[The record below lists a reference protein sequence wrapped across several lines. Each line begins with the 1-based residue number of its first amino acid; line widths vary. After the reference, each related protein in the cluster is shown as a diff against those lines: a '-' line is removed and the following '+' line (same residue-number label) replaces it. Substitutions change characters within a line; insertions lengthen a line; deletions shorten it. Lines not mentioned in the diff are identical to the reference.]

1 MKETVNFGFKKPE
14 STDFVDVGV
23 FGENFDKIDEALTPY
38 RINTGKDHDFS
49 FAAGEEDNI
58 SVLNLTELLGA
69 SAAEIIAAFDIGR
82 PVVVSVADSAN
93 EFADVS
99 VVLTQKSVYG
109 TITSLSGMA
118 PNPLTEHYNTV
129 IRFSL
134 VLTLGDDG
142 SYTVK
147 LQIMDHAASGS
158 GSGSGG
164 GLTPEQAAQIQ
175 ANTDAIAAIPVKVS
189 DDGYTEI
196 SGQRQATDIQFNR
209 TEQNIEIN
217 ITMEGNVAY
226 NGNIELDDDG
236 FPVKYTEN
244 GREVT
249 LEFTGF
255 DDLLTT
261 LWEGGSY

>member
-14 STDFVDVGV
+14 STDFVDVSV
-23 FGENFDKIDEALTPY
+23 FGENFDKIDTELARKTIPIVLNQEIDLTQDVNSIDVTEQVEALADRFAVDLKRGTPVSVSLIHQDKPFVFLLTDWFQHREDY
-38 RINTGKDHDFS
+38 FVVWGTSSNPHDITK
-49 FAAGEEDNI
+49 I
-58 SVLNLTELLGA
+58 SRFLLNVFFGQYSDLQYYA
-69 SAAEIIAAFDIGR
+69 DIG
-82 PVVVSVADSAN
+82 
-93 EFADVS
+93 
-99 VVLTQKSVYG
+99 
-109 TITSLSGMA
+109 
-118 PNPLTEHYNTV
+118 
-129 IRFSL
+129 
-134 VLTLGDDG
+134 
-142 SYTVK
+142 
-147 LQIMDHAASGS
+147 GS
-158 GSGSGG
+158 GS

-189 DDGYTEI
+189 EDGYTEI

-249 LEFTGF
+249 LGFTGF